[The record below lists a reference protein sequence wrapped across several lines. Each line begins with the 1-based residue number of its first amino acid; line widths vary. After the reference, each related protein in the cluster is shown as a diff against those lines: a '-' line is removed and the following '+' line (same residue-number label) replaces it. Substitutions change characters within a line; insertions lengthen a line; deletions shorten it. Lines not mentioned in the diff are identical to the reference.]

1 MELCLDGDTKRV
13 IGKQDERPGEGL
25 HRMRVQPAEQWSI
38 KCTACGLEA
47 RCYVIVE
54 QGNVSAM
61 RKDPDCLGRGQ
72 KDGTV
77 SGWYLRK
84 WSE

>member
-38 KCTACGLEA
+38 NCTASVGLW
-47 RCYVIVE
+47 
-54 QGNVSAM
+54 
-61 RKDPDCLGRGQ
+61 
-72 KDGTV
+72 T
-77 SGWYLRK
+77 
-84 WSE
+84 